1 VESDPED
8 RTVLQTGDPALLYG
22 VTWAMSAAS
31 IALGSAVLLGW
42 ATGSQRLVQ
51 LASGCPSMKPA
62 AATCFILLGT
72 ALAGRV
78 TPPWPARADLIAATA
93 AGAVVVLALLEYAT
107 GRDVGVD
114 HFPFTARVAGGGQS
128 GRVALAT
135 GLEILLLVMA
145 VAAHAMGRRRITQ
158 ALCLLSLTGSLVA
171 ILGFVYGARHL
182 YSINAGS
189 AMALNTAIGLAGVP
203 SAC

>member
-1 VESDPED
+1 
-8 RTVLQTGDPALLYG
+8 
-22 VTWAMSAAS
+22 
-31 IALGSAVLLGW
+31 LLGW

-78 TPPWPARADLIAATA
+78 TRPWPARADLIAATA

-114 HFPFTARVAGGGQS
+114 RFPSPPGS
-128 GRVALAT
+128 P
-135 GLEILLLVMA
+135 EA
-145 VAAHAMGRRRITQ
+145 VRAAASRWRRGWRSS
-158 ALCLLSLTGSLVA
+158 CS
-171 ILGFVYGARHL
+171 
-182 YSINAGS
+182 
-189 AMALNTAIGLAGVP
+189 
-203 SAC
+203 